1 MLQWANYQK
10 DKICFGKSPLKFVDS
25 LNRPWQEY
33 LKQVLS
39 KEKIILPLIH
49 HFVIIP
55 DDFSDS
61 IIVKL
66 INISLSTK

>member
-1 MLQWANYQK
+1 MCGFLKLALARVFETSIIQ
-10 DKICFGKSPLKFVDS
+10 GK
-25 LNRPWQEY
+25 
-33 LKQVLS
+33 
-39 KEKIILPLIH
+39 KIILPLIH